1 MAISRIGGRALKA
14 NLERDSN
21 LAFNTTT
28 LVVDYSNGRI
38 GIGTASP
45 SSTLNVV
52 GNTAISS
59 GTLALDQI
67 TIAGNKIESTASN
80 ANLTLDAN
88 GTGTVD
94 IRANTTIDGSITL
107 QSGVA
112 ISSILDEDNMGSDSA
127 TALAT
132 QQSIK
137 AYVDA
142 QAAASTGMQLTLGTP
157 ADSSLTT
164 DAMFKG
170 LTGSSKITDAIDSIN
185 ESLQNVLNSTAV
197 SNVAFTSDV
206 TAGGAGSAATLTITA
221 DGNPNRYTVNWGDGT
236 TDSSLT
242 DSTPTHTYS
251 SNTGSPFD
259 VSVTAFNASG
269 SGDGSTET
277 LVKTDFITIFTANP
291 VAQFDLFRASS
302 GGSALTGNDLYVIEG
317 QSLYMANTTTNMGSA
332 TANWTMNWGDG
343 TSADTIANISAAG
356 GTGGARLQHTWGSST
371 DSGTGR
377 DTFTLTLAGHQT
389 ANPAILP
396 VTGTQLVKVYDS
408 AIGAPDALSTKTLP
422 NVTSTGTSPKLAH
435 GFTDRTGGA
444 VLAAG
449 ADVNRVTSGTAVAGP
464 ITTFAYRADSGTLTA
479 NINGSADGA
488 KAFSASD
495 DSGTYTSLII
505 DSESDYNLLNA
516 GGSTVSFASSIY
528 HPALYTGF
536 KARISKAVSGLS
548 VGLNSMQLIHSTT
561 GNSSKVEF
569 VKDDLT
575 AVPAVSAAGTLSES
589 TAGSKRFISGIP
601 YYNTGSPALTLT
613 GAQFTNLVGQAYT
626 NQSNIVEIDSD
637 SNQEGTSSA
646 AFTGQN
652 YTYANI
658 DGSTTMLSSGVPK
671 ASTGTSSAYAIGNLV
686 IPITSSSVRTVD
698 TAHIRARNVNGAS
711 GYTDITGKIQVHTAA
726 QSGISEIAIAVADA
740 LGATYDD
747 DGKRIFDL
755 SAATTNTPAYSDS
768 ANFYTNSLYTEASD
782 PGVAGT
788 KEATVRL
795 GVIKHDVTDYS
806 SGYLPTGPDR
816 SGDTG
821 TQYFT
826 FAFRRTGVANFDIN
840 ITSNGVTGVFI
851 AAPGTG
857 IDNSSGL
864 NGWLDCSTTY
874 GGSGQPG
881 SDTGNGGNGSNGC
894 AFTSGDR
901 IAASTALSGGY
912 TMTLG
917 SENMSNARN
926 NVVLVRIALASGQS
940 VSALSIGE
948 AA

>member
-1 MAISRIGGRALKA
+1 MAISRIGGKALKA

-21 LAFNTTT
+21 LAFNTNT
-28 LVVDYSNGRI
+28 LAIDYTNGRV
-38 GIGTASP
+38 GIGTTSP
-45 SSTLNVV
+45 TTPLEVNGQVKATSYVGDGSSLSGINTDLLGDTTPQLG
-52 GNTAISS
+52 GNLDINGFRIIS
-59 GTLALDQI
+59 AR
-67 TIAGNKIESTASN
+67 SN
-80 ANLTLDAN
+80 EDIIISPN
-88 GTGTVD
+88 GTGVVSVD
-94 IRANTTIDGSITL
+94 SSRIANVSDPSNA
-107 QSGVA
+107 QDVA
-112 ISSILDEDNMGSDSA
+112 
-127 TALAT
+127 T
-132 QQSIK
+132 K
-137 AYVDA
+137 AYVD
-142 QAAASTGMQLTLGTP
+142 SNSSLLGTGLTLGTP
-157 ADSSLTT
+157 TDGSLTT

-170 LTGSSKITDAIDSIN
+170 LTTSSKITDAIDSIN
-185 ESLQNVLNSTAV
+185 ESLQNVLNNTAV
-197 SNVAFTSDV
+197 SNVAFTSDI

-251 SNTGSPFD
+251 SNSGSPFD
-259 VSVTAFNASG
+259 VTVTAFNASG

-277 LVKTDFITIFTANP
+277 TTRTDYITIFTANP

-317 QSLYMANTTTNMGSA
+317 ESLYMANTTTNMGSA

-343 TSADTIANISAAG
+343 TSADTITAISEAG
-356 GTGGARLQHTWGSST
+356 GTTGIRLQHTWGSST

-377 DTFTLTLAGHQT
+377 DTFTLTLVGHQT

-396 VTGTQLVKVYDS
+396 VTGTQLVKVYD
-408 AIGAPDALSTKTLP
+408 AQIGAPDALSTKTLP

-449 ADVNRVTSGTAVAGP
+449 ADVNRVVSGTAVAGP
-464 ITTFAYRADSGTLTA
+464 ITTFAHDADSGTLTA
-479 NINGSADGA
+479 KINGSADGA
-488 KAFSASD
+488 KAFSTND

-528 HPALYTGF
+528 HPGLYQGF

-548 VGLNSMQLIHSTT
+548 VGLNSMQLSHS
-561 GNSSKVEF
+561 GRGDSSKVEF

-575 AVPAVSAAGTLSES
+575 ASPSFGSVGTLAEGTAGT
-589 TAGSKRFISGIP
+589 KRFVSGIP
-601 YYNTGSPALTLT
+601 YYNTGSPTLT
-613 GAQFTNLVGQAYT
+613 VSGTTINNLVGQAFT
-626 NQSNIVEIDSD
+626 NQSNIVEIDSGT
-637 SNQEGTSSA
+637 NAEGTSSSA
-646 AFTGQN
+646 ITN
-652 YTYANI
+652 TDYTYANI
-658 DGSTTMLSSGVPK
+658 DGSTTMLSGGNPK
-671 ASTGTSSAYAIGNLV
+671 ANTGTSSAYAIGNLTV
-686 IPITSSSVRTVD
+686 PITSSSVRTVEQLR
-698 TAHIRARNVNGAS
+698 IRARNVNGIS
-711 GYTDITGKIQVHTAA
+711 SYSDLTSTKVQVHTAA

-740 LGATYDD
+740 LGAGFDD
-747 DGKRIFDL
+747 DGVRIFDL
-755 SAATTNTPAYSDS
+755 SAATTNTPAYSGS
-768 ANFYTNSLYTEASD
+768 ANFYTNSLYSEASD

-795 GVIKHDVTDYS
+795 GVIEHNVVNYS
-806 SGYLPTGPDR
+806 TGFLPAGPNR

-826 FAFRRTGVANFDIN
+826 FAFRRTNVANFDIN
-840 ITSNGVTGVFI
+840 ITSGGVAGVFI

-864 NGWLDCSTTY
+864 NGWLDCSASY
-874 GGSGQPG
+874 AGSGQPG
-881 SDTGNGGNGSNGC
+881 SNTGSGGNGSNGC

-901 IAASTALSGGY
+901 IAASTSLSGGY

-917 SENMSNARN
+917 TENMSNARN
-926 NVVLVRIALASGQS
+926 NVVLVRIALTSGQS

>member
-1 MAISRIGGRALKA
+1 MAISRIGGKALKA

-21 LAFNTTT
+21 LAFDTNT
-28 LVVDYSNGRI
+28 LLIDYTNNRV

-45 SSTLNVV
+45 TTSLDVV
-52 GNTAISS
+52 GNVSITGDITVS
-59 GTLALDQI
+59 GAQTLDQI
-67 TIAGNKIESTASN
+67 KVTGNKLESNESN
-80 ANLTLDAN
+80 ANLQLDAN
-88 GTGTVD
+88 GTGVIELISGLKLPTGATVT
-94 IRANTTIDGSITL
+94 A
-107 QSGVA
+107 
-112 ISSILDEDNMGSDSA
+112 ILDEDNFASNSA

-142 QAAASTGMQLTLGTP
+142 SSPTGMQVALSTP
-157 ADSSLTT
+157 TDGSLTT

-170 LTGSSKITDAIDSIN
+170 FTSATKVTNAIDSIN
-185 ESLQNVLNSTAV
+185 EALQNVLNSTAV
-197 SNVAFTSDV
+197 SNVAFSSNM

-221 DGNPNRYTVNWGDGT
+221 DGSPNRYTVNWGDGT

-251 SNTGSPFD
+251 SNSGSPFD

-408 AIGAPDALSTKTLP
+408 AISAPDALSTKTLP

-575 AVPAVSAAGTLSES
+575 E
-589 TAGSKRFISGIP
+589 
-601 YYNTGSPALTLT
+601 
-613 GAQFTNLVGQAYT
+613 
-626 NQSNIVEIDSD
+626 
-637 SNQEGTSSA
+637 
-646 AFTGQN
+646 
-652 YTYANI
+652 
-658 DGSTTMLSSGVPK
+658 
-671 ASTGTSSAYAIGNLV
+671 
-686 IPITSSSVRTVD
+686 
-698 TAHIRARNVNGAS
+698 
-711 GYTDITGKIQVHTAA
+711 
-726 QSGISEIAIAVADA
+726 
-740 LGATYDD
+740 
-747 DGKRIFDL
+747 
-755 SAATTNTPAYSDS
+755 
-768 ANFYTNSLYTEASD
+768 
-782 PGVAGT
+782 
-788 KEATVRL
+788 
-795 GVIKHDVTDYS
+795 
-806 SGYLPTGPDR
+806 
-816 SGDTG
+816 
-821 TQYFT
+821 
-826 FAFRRTGVANFDIN
+826 
-840 ITSNGVTGVFI
+840 
-851 AAPGTG
+851 
-857 IDNSSGL
+857 
-864 NGWLDCSTTY
+864 
-874 GGSGQPG
+874 
-881 SDTGNGGNGSNGC
+881 
-894 AFTSGDR
+894 
-901 IAASTALSGGY
+901 
-912 TMTLG
+912 
-917 SENMSNARN
+917 
-926 NVVLVRIALASGQS
+926 
-940 VSALSIGE
+940 
-948 AA
+948 